1 VLAQIRKAR
10 QSESGFTLIELLL
23 VIVILGVLAGI
34 VVFATGGINN
44 TSVEAACKADLK
56 TVLTASEAYF
66 AQNGSYVDTPAL
78 VTAKLLKNDPGTVT
92 VTTAGATAGDVT
104 GKAGT
109 DRDCTGI
116 TL

>member
-1 VLAQIRKAR
+1 MLAQIRKAR

-34 VVFATGGINN
+34 VVFSVGGINN
-44 TSVEAACKADLK
+44 TSEEAACKADLK
-56 TVLTASEAYF
+56 TVLTAQEAYY
-66 AQNGSYVDTPAL
+66 AQTGGYAAN
-78 VTAKLLKNDPGTVT
+78 VTALNTANLLATIPDTVST
-92 VTTAGATAGDVT
+92 SATGAVLGANG
-104 GKAGT
+104 A